1 MNLKELL
8 KEKLSE
14 DELKEFRGS
23 FEIIGNIAIIE
34 IPKALYKKRKM
45 VADALLKL
53 HKSIKT
59 VCMKAEERKGKLRLR
74 KIAVIKGRK
83 TETIHN
89 EYGCKFFLDIKKTY
103 FSPRELT
110 ERQRIASLVKKG
122 EEVLVMFAGIGPFA
136 IQIAKR
142 QPLVKRIVAVEL
154 NKDAFDYME
163 KNIELN
169 KVQDKIEAIHG
180 DVQKICPKY
189 KNKFNRIVMPLPL
202 HGHHYLEI
210 AIACLKKKG
219 IIHFY
224 GTGHESD
231 PYSEVIR
238 LFEKACKKKAKLKIK
253 AKTMVLP
260 YAPRVWKVCVD
271 AEIRKQLPR

>member
-1 MNLKELL
+1 MNLKGLL

-14 DELKEFRGS
+14 KEMGDFRGS
-23 FEIIGNIAIIE
+23 FEIIGNIAILE
-34 IPKALYKKRKM
+34 IPQTLYKKRKLI
-45 VADALLKL
+45 AEALLRL
-53 HKSIKT
+53 HKSIET
-59 VCMKAEERKGKLRLR
+59 VCMKADERKGKLRLR
-74 KIAVIKGRK
+74 KIIAIIGRK
-83 TETIHN
+83 TETIHT
-89 EYGCKFFLDIKKTY
+89 EYGCKFFLDLKKTY

-154 NKDAFDYME
+154 NKNAFDYMK

-180 DVQKICPKY
+180 DVRKICPKY

-202 HGHHYLEI
+202 HGHDYLDM
-210 AIACLKKKG
+210 AINCLKKKG

-224 GTGHESD
+224 STGHESD
-231 PYSEVIR
+231 PYSETIR
-238 LFEKACKKKAKLKIK
+238 LFEKACKKKKAKLKILS
-253 AKTMVLP
+253 KTMALP

-271 AEIRKQLPR
+271 AQLRK

>member
-14 DELKEFRGS
+14 KEMKEFRGS
-23 FEIIGNIAIIE
+23 FEIVGDIAILE
-34 IPKALYKKRKM
+34 VPQALRKKRKLI
-45 VADALLKL
+45 AEALLKL

-59 VCMKAEERKGKLRLR
+59 VCMKADERKGKLRLR
-74 KIAVIKGRK
+74 KISLIKGRT
-83 TETIHN
+83 TETIHK
-89 EYGCKFFLDIKKTY
+89 EYGCRFILDIKKVY

-110 ERQRIASLVKKG
+110 ERQRIAGQVKKG

-142 QPLVKRIVAVEL
+142 QPLVRRIVAVEL

-169 KVQDKIEAIHG
+169 KTQDKIEAVQG
-180 DVQKICPKY
+180 DVKKVCPKY
-189 KNKFNRIVMPLPL
+189 KGKFDRIVMPLPL
-202 HGHHYLEI
+202 HGHDYLDL
-210 AIACLKKKG
+210 AINCLKKKG
-219 IIHFY
+219 VIHFY

-231 PYSEVIR
+231 PYSETIR
-238 LFEKACKKKAKLKIK
+238 LFEKICKKKKAKMKILS
-253 AKTMVLP
+253 KTMALP

-271 AEIRKQLPR
+271 AEIRK